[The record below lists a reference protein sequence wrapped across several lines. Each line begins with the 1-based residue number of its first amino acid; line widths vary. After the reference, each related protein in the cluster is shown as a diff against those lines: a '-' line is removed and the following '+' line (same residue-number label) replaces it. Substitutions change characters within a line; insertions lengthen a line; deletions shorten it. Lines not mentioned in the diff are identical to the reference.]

1 MAILPILTSPNA
13 VLKETAQPVSGVDD
27 TIRTQMDSMLETM
40 YANSGIGLAGNQ
52 VNILNRVLVMDLN
65 AGDETAEATPIFMAN
80 PEVIWMSDEP
90 SVWDEGCLSVPQQF
104 AEVERSRQV
113 RVKFLN
119 YDGKEEEQMF
129 EELASHC
136 VQHEIDHLDGIL
148 FVDHISRLK
157 RNMLLRKLD
166 KYKKNHN
173 IL

>member
-1 MAILPILTSPNA
+1 MLPILTSPHP
-13 VLKETAQPVSGVDD
+13 VLKEIAKPISSVDD
-27 TIRTQMDSMLETM
+27 TIRSQMDNMLETM

-65 AGDETAEATPIFMAN
+65 AGNDVIERTPIFMAN

-90 SVWDEGCLSVPQQF
+90 SIWDEGCLSVPQQF

-129 EELASHC
+129 EDLASHC
-136 VQHEIDHLDGIL
+136 VQHEIDHLDGKL
-148 FVDHISRLK
+148 FVDHLSRLK

-166 KYKKNHN
+166 KYKKSHD

>member
-1 MAILPILTSPNA
+1 MLPILTAPHPA
-13 VLKETAQPVSGVDD
+13 LKEMAKPISSVDEA
-27 TIRTQMDSMLETM
+27 IRSQMDNMLETM

-65 AGDETAEATPIFMAN
+65 AGNETTERTPIFMAN

-90 SVWDEGCLSVPQQF
+90 SIWDEGCLSVPQQF

-129 EELASHC
+129 EDLASHC
-136 VQHEIDHLDGIL
+136 VQHEIDHLDGKL
-148 FVDHISRLK
+148 FVDHLSRLK

-166 KYKKNHN
+166 KYKKSHD

>member
-1 MAILPILTSPNA
+1 MLPILTAPHPA
-13 VLKETAQPVSGVDD
+13 LKEMAKPISSMDEA
-27 TIRTQMDSMLETM
+27 IRSQMDNMLETM

-65 AGDETAEATPIFMAN
+65 AGNEITERTPIFMAN

-90 SVWDEGCLSVPQQF
+90 SIWDEGCLSVPQQF

-129 EELASHC
+129 EDLASHC
-136 VQHEIDHLDGIL
+136 VQHEIDHLDGKL
-148 FVDHISRLK
+148 FVDHLSRLK

-166 KYKKNHN
+166 KYKKSHD

>member
-1 MAILPILTSPNA
+1 MLPILTAPHPA
-13 VLKETAQPVSGVDD
+13 LKEMAKPISSVDEA
-27 TIRTQMDSMLETM
+27 IRSQMDNMLETM

-65 AGDETAEATPIFMAN
+65 AGNEITERTPIFMAN

-90 SVWDEGCLSVPQQF
+90 SIWDEGCLSVPQQF

-129 EELASHC
+129 EDLASHC
-136 VQHEIDHLDGIL
+136 VQHEIDHLDGKL
-148 FVDHISRLK
+148 FVDHLSRLK

-166 KYKKNHN
+166 KYKKSHD